1 MPALTLANLLS
12 LTTKALGNR
21 LELTVSELSLQANL
35 AQQEVA
41 SMLPHTELMKT
52 ATLVLAA
59 GSNATILPADF
70 AEVIDV
76 TRPNSFDS
84 FGRRVLTLVPL
95 KQIDNASEG
104 TQTGQVNRFAVS
116 ANSVVFYPT
125 TTSID
130 TFTMRYVGVPS
141 DMTNLTD
148 RPSLHT
154 RYHAAVLYKTQEN
167 MADLVVDNP
176 RAAYFR
182 GKFISVM
189 QTVPTPSD
197 TLNRAQG
204 AT

>member
-21 LELTVSELSLQANL
+21 LDLTASELSLQANI
-35 AQQEVA
+35 AQQEIA
-41 SMLPHTELMKT
+41 AMLPHTELMKSS
-52 ATLVLAA
+52 TLVLAA
-59 GSNATILPADF
+59 GSNATVIPADF

-76 TRPNSFDS
+76 FRPNSFDAM
-84 FGRRVLTLVPL
+84 GYRILTQVPL
-95 KQIDNASEG
+95 REIDNASEG
-104 TQTGQVNRFAVS
+104 TATGVANRYAIS
-116 ANSVVFYPT
+116 ANSIVMYPT
-125 TTSID
+125 TTSQD

-154 RYHAAVLYKTQEN
+154 RYHPAVLYKLQEN
-167 MADLVVDNP
+167 MADLVVDNE

-182 GKFISVM
+182 NKCISVLG
-189 QTVPTPSD
+189 TVPTPSD
-197 TLNRAQG
+197 TLSRAQG